1 MIFTRNFVIVAL
13 INFFVMTAYYL
24 LFVISSPYA
33 AEKFN
38 ASPSIAGLVA
48 GLILIGCL
56 TGRFFT
62 GRIIAKTGFRVVLFA
77 SIILYTGSLG
87 LYLLVDNLPFLMAV
101 RFLNGIGVGC
111 IGTVTSTLVVLIVPP
126 QLHGQGINYFS
137 LSSILALAFGPF
149 FGLLL
154 LQYVT
159 FTEIFLLCASLGVVC
174 FALAVL
180 LTVPPMEEDSTGEDS
195 AEAAAPD
202 SAFCLRSYIEYAAVP
217 ICTVVLVTCA
227 GYGGVQAFMAFYA
240 AEAGLDGIASTFFL
254 VYAATAFCLRPIAGK
269 MLDKRTPN
277 AVIYPALIL
286 AALGFLL
293 LGTMP
298 SATGLMLA
306 GFLLGAGISNLQ
318 TASQTVAVRLVTKR
332 RFGPATSTYF
342 IFLDLGVGIGPYFLG
357 FIVPYA
363 GFKGVYLACVGL
375 MLISIPLYSLVH
387 GRKAK
392 RPS

>member
-1 MIFTRNFVIVAL
+1 MIFTKNFVIVAL

-62 GRIIAKTGFRVVLFA
+62 GRIITKIGFRIVLFT
-77 SIILYTGSLG
+77 SIVLYTASLG
-87 LYLLVDNLPFLMAV
+87 LYLLVDDLPFLMAV

-111 IGTVTSTLVVLIVPP
+111 IGTVTSTLVVHIIPP
-126 QLHGQGINYFS
+126 RLHGQGINYFS

-154 LQYVT
+154 LRYIT
-159 FTEIFLLCASLGVVC
+159 FTEIFLLCAALGVVC
-174 FALAVL
+174 FALAVM
-180 LTVPPMEEDSTGEDS
+180 LTVPPMEEDGAGAD
-195 AEAAAPD
+195 APD
-202 SAFCLRSYIEYAAVP
+202 SAFSLRSYIEYAAVP
-217 ICTVVLVTCA
+217 IGMVALVTCA
-227 GYGGVQAFMAFYA
+227 GYGAVQAFMAFYA

-254 VYAATAFCLRPIAGK
+254 IYAVAALFLRPIAGK

-277 AVIYPALIL
+277 VVIYPALIL
-286 AALGFLL
+286 TSLGFLL
-293 LGTMP
+293 LGTTP

-306 GFLLGAGISNLQ
+306 GFLLGAGISNIQ
-318 TASQTVAVRLVTKR
+318 TAVQTVSVRLVPKR

-363 GFKGVYLACVGL
+363 GYKGVYLACMGL
-375 MLISIPLYSLVH
+375 ALVSIPLYFLVH
-387 GRKAK
+387 GRKAR

>member
-33 AEKFN
+33 ADRFN
-38 ASPSIAGLVA
+38 ASPSMAGLVA
-48 GLILIGCL
+48 GMILMGCL
-56 TGRFFT
+56 AGRFFT
-62 GRIIAKTGFRVVLFA
+62 GRIIAKTGFRVVLFS
-77 SIILYTGSLG
+77 SIILYTASLG

-111 IGTVTSTLVVLIVPP
+111 IGTVTSTLVVHIIPP
-126 QLHGQGINYFS
+126 HLHGQGINYFS

-159 FTEIFLLCASLGVVC
+159 FTEIFLLCAALGVVC
-174 FALAVL
+174 FALAAL
-180 LTVPPMEEDSTGEDS
+180 LTVPPLEEDPV
-195 AEAAAPD
+195 EAGATD
-202 SAFCLRSYIEYAAVP
+202 SAFSLSSYIEYAAVP
-217 ICTVVLVTCA
+217 IGTMVLVICA

-254 VYAATAFCLRPIAGK
+254 IYAATAFCLRPIAGK

-277 AVIYPALIL
+277 VVIYPALIL
-286 AALGFLL
+286 SSLGFLL

-306 GFLLGAGISNLQ
+306 GFLLGAGVSNIQ
-318 TASQTVAVRLVTKR
+318 TASQTISVRLVSKR

-342 IFLDLGVGIGPYFLG
+342 IFLDLGVGMGPYFLG
-357 FIVPYA
+357 FTVPYA
-363 GFKGVYLACVGL
+363 GYKGMYLACMGL
-375 MLISIPLYSLVH
+375 ALISIPLYFLVH